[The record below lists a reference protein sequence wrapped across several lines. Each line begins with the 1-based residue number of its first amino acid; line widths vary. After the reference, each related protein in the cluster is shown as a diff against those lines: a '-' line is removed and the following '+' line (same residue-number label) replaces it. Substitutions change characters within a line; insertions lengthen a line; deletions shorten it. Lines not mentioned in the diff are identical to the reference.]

1 MAEAVDGSAWGFN
14 QLEFNELLASVR
26 GFEKE
31 DFDFDDREDFALSKT
46 ESLER
51 FGPAISEEAIDQA
64 IRERVPEKTQ
74 KLQLGL

>member
-31 DFDFDDREDFALSKT
+31 DFDDREDFALSKT